1 MHRPLQR
8 CEPGDDA
15 SGAATMEG
23 RNIGWTDLFS
33 IYNIHD
39 NTPLI
44 RNEVNHDVKEAGR
57 MANLEH
63 LRQT

>member
-1 MHRPLQR
+1 
-8 CEPGDDA
+8 
-15 SGAATMEG
+15 MEG